1 MWVLEPIEGRAFLAK
16 HGKQLESTTNLDP
29 YEFACVIQD
38 VGDGVAL
45 ICNASGEAPARKDL
59 GEKLKRFGFNRVRW
73 VRVVERKL

>member
-1 MWVLEPIEGRAFLAK
+1 LKDERFSQSMANNF
-16 HGKQLESTTNLDP
+16 P

-59 GEKLKRFGFNRVRW
+59 GEKLKALAFDRVRW
-73 VRVVERKL
+73 KL